1 MSLLARIPVFAG
13 LSDEAL
19 RRLDGGAAPFEVHNG
34 DEIFAQDDPADAL
47 YAITG
52 GEGTVR
58 MGAVDRRSKKLM
70 VEVFAQGDVFG
81 EIGVIDGGARTATAT
96 AEGRVRLI
104 RIGGGAFM
112 AVLGETPLLG
122 INLARLMSR
131 RLRRTFA
138 LFQDATFETVEVRLG
153 RQVLYLASLHGRR
166 TEAGTMLRSRLR
178 QGDLADLLGTT
189 TRSIITV
196 LNGWRATGIVHYDA
210 ERAQL
215 TICNDAALRALLDA

>member
-1 MSLLARIPVFAG
+1 MSLLARISVFAG
-13 LSDEAL
+13 LPDEAL
-19 RRLDGGAAPFEVHNG
+19 QRLNAGAAPSEVHNG
-34 DEIFAQDDPADAL
+34 DEIFTQDDPADAL

-81 EIGVIDGGARTATAT
+81 VIDGGARTATAT
-96 AEGRVRLI
+96 AEGRVRLV

-196 LNGWRATGIVHYDA
+196 LNGWRAAGIVHYDA

-215 TICNDAALRALLDA
+215 TICDEAALRALLDA